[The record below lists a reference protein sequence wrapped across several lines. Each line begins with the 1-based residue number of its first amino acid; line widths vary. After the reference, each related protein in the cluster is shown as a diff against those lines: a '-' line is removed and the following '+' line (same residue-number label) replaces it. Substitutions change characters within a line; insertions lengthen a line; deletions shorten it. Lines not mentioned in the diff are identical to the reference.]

1 MTETHH
7 TFCRICESLCGLE
20 VTTNEGRVV
29 QIRPDKDHVATD
41 GYGCVKGLK
50 QHKMYDSPDRLKYPL
65 KRVGNKFER
74 ISWEQALS
82 EIGAKVAQ
90 LRGIHPD
97 SIAMYV
103 GTAAGFGVLHPVFAA
118 GFIPAVLAL
127 VPLVN
132 LTVPLFSTSYFVHI
146 FKRVKRSSA

>member
-74 ISWEQALS
+74 ISWEQAIR
-82 EIGAKVAQ
+82 EIGAKVA
-90 LRGIHPD
+90 
-97 SIAMYV
+97 
-103 GTAAGFGVLHPVFAA
+103 
-118 GFIPAVLAL
+118 
-127 VPLVN
+127 
-132 LTVPLFSTSYFVHI
+132 
-146 FKRVKRSSA
+146 